1 MADIS
6 ARWYSDPDQVPTW
19 NYIVLEM
26 EGPVRRI
33 DRAELLALLEDVSA
47 HHEARV
53 ADGTPWTMDK
63 MARIKRDRM
72 MDMIAGFELTV
83 QAWRPTFK
91 LSQNKPPEERA
102 RLIEGL
108 KAEGAQCPCRVD
120 GADCAMT
127 LPEPIKRLAIFDCDG
142 TLVDSQADICAA
154 MDAAFTVA
162 GLAPPDRNATRRIVG
177 LSLPEAMRRLC
188 PEGSEKDHAAL
199 AQNYRDAFRV
209 RRAAGQVAEPL
220 YDGIAAL
227 IEDLAGAAG
236 CWA

>member
-1 MADIS
+1 MHPNSAFRNEDRTLFEALITETGFGMVFLTTPDGPRVAHVPLLLTEAGTLRFHLALGNALTRHLDGAQALAVVNGPDGYIS

-108 KAEGAQCPCRVD
+108 KAEGA
-120 GADCAMT
+120 
-127 LPEPIKRLAIFDCDG
+127 
-142 TLVDSQADICAA
+142 
-154 MDAAFTVA
+154 
-162 GLAPPDRNATRRIVG
+162 NA
-177 LSLPEAMRRLC
+177 L
-188 PEGSEKDHAAL
+188 AAL
-199 AQNYRDAFRV
+199 MER
-209 RRAAGQVAEPL
+209 
-220 YDGIAAL
+220 IAP
-227 IEDLAGAAG
+227 
-236 CWA
+236 

>member
-1 MADIS
+1 MHPNSAFRNEDRTLFEALITETGFGMVFLTTPDGPRVAHVPLLLTEAGTLRFHLALGNALTRHLDGAQALAVVNGPDGYIS

-33 DRAELLALLEDVSA
+33 DRAELLVLLEDVSA

-108 KAEGAQCPCRVD
+108 KAEGA
-120 GADCAMT
+120 
-127 LPEPIKRLAIFDCDG
+127 
-142 TLVDSQADICAA
+142 
-154 MDAAFTVA
+154 
-162 GLAPPDRNATRRIVG
+162 NA
-177 LSLPEAMRRLC
+177 L
-188 PEGSEKDHAAL
+188 AAL
-199 AQNYRDAFRV
+199 MER
-209 RRAAGQVAEPL
+209 
-220 YDGIAAL
+220 IAP
-227 IEDLAGAAG
+227 
-236 CWA
+236 

>member
-1 MADIS
+1 MHPNSAFRNEDRTLFEALITETGFGMVFLTTPDGPRVAHVPLLLTEAGTLRFHLALGNALTRHLDGAQALAVVNGPDGYIS

-26 EGPVRRI
+26 EGPVRRM

-108 KAEGAQCPCRVD
+108 KAEGA
-120 GADCAMT
+120 
-127 LPEPIKRLAIFDCDG
+127 
-142 TLVDSQADICAA
+142 
-154 MDAAFTVA
+154 
-162 GLAPPDRNATRRIVG
+162 NA
-177 LSLPEAMRRLC
+177 L
-188 PEGSEKDHAAL
+188 AAL
-199 AQNYRDAFRV
+199 MER
-209 RRAAGQVAEPL
+209 
-220 YDGIAAL
+220 IAP
-227 IEDLAGAAG
+227 
-236 CWA
+236 